1 MGVDG
6 EEMMHRAL
14 EVAVLPNGALLPEF
28 VDSGE
33 RFGEAARQAQEE
45 IFRHFDAEPESWLLL
60 LGFRDGEVR
69 LPPSLEFWRGFAGR
83 FVAGLSRVE
92 DLEEVRERVVA
103 ESPGEEGMGELLARA
118 PMMTGGEYLTQEL
131 LEELWA
137 QLGRAFRD
145 LIGDFD
151 GTVEDFF
158 HKYSPRTHL
167 VGRVFFHLVENARGE
182 DPFAFLATYSTRVDA
197 KGASKHL
204 PLRHALQEYEGEREK
219 LLELLSTV
227 HAAARESSLIEELL
241 ESGEIFHPL
250 SWSSRDAYAFLRD
263 IPIFERAGILCRIP
277 NWWTVKASQTRVEV
291 GIGEERPAHV
301 GMEALLGARPRLF
314 LGDVELSVEEARL
327 LLQESEGL
335 ALLKNRW
342 VAVDPEKLEQALAA
356 YDRAE
361 EMLGDGLTLREALRF
376 QLNPDGLFGE
386 EGEEVE
392 IGVSSGEWL
401 GSVMRKLFDPKL
413 VKKMKPPASFR
424 AELREYQK
432 EGLSWLGFLDSL
444 QLGACLADDMG
455 LGKTVQVLAFLS
467 GIQKRKT
474 TSLLVIPASLI
485 ANWQSEIERFAPK
498 LKFFVAHPEAHR
510 EKGLESPGEKELAR
524 LDLVITTYALVQ
536 RYAWLQD
543 ASWDYVIL
551 DEAQAIKNP
560 GTKQTRSVKKLQ
572 AKNRII
578 LTGTPVENRLS
589 DLWSLFDFLNPGLL
603 GNAQEFKKFCKTLK
617 EDTGG
622 YARLRSVVGPYI
634 LRRLKT
640 DRSVIADL
648 PDKVEMKSYAPLSK
662 RQVVLYEDLVGEI
675 REKLEDGVDGI
686 QRRGLILASLMKFK
700 QLCNHP
706 DQYLGTGG
714 FAEKESGKF
723 GRLREICETVFEKRE
738 RLLVFTQF
746 KEITGP
752 LHDFLAMIFGRQGLV
767 LHGSVAVG
775 RRKGL
780 VEQFQNPE
788 VYTPFMVLSLKAGG
802 VGLNLTE
809 ANHVVHFDRWW
820 NPAVENQATDRAFR
834 IGQQRNVVVHK
845 FLTRGTIE
853 ERIDEMLVEKAELFE
868 RVVGGGGES
877 LITEM
882 DDEGLMEALRLRL

>member
-1 MGVDG
+1 M
-6 EEMMHRAL
+6 
-14 EVAVLPNGALLPEF
+14 PNGALLPEF

-33 RFGEAARQAQEE
+33 RFGEASRQAQEE
-45 IFRHFDAEPESWLLL
+45 IFRRFDAEPANWLLL

-69 LPPSLEFWRGFAGR
+69 LPTSLEYWRGFAGR
-83 FVAGLSRVE
+83 FVDGLGRIE
-92 DLEEVRERVVA
+92 DLEGVRERAAV
-103 ESPGEEGMGELLARA
+103 ELPGEEEMETLLARA
-118 PMMTGGEYLTQEL
+118 PMMTGGEYLTEAL
-131 LEELWA
+131 LTDLWE

-145 LIGDFD
+145 LIGSFD
-151 GTVEDFF
+151 GTVEGFF
-158 HKYSPRTHL
+158 HRYSPRTHL
-167 VGRVFFHLVENARGE
+167 VGRVFFHLVENTRGE

-263 IPIFERAGILCRIP
+263 IPVFERAGILCRIP

-314 LGDVELSVEEARL
+314 LGDVEISVAEARQ

-356 YDRAE
+356 YDRVGEMRE
-361 EMLGDGLTLREALRF
+361 EGLTLREALRF
-376 QLNPDGLFGE
+376 QLNPEELLGKEDGGT
-386 EGEEVE
+386 EV
-392 IGVSSGEWL
+392 GVASGEWL
-401 GSVMRKLFDPKL
+401 ASVTRKLLDPML
-413 VKKMKPPASFR
+413 VKGLKPPASFR
-424 AELREYQK
+424 GELREYQK
-432 EGLSWLGFLDSL
+432 QGLSWLGFLDSL

-467 GIQKRKT
+467 GIQKRKG
-474 TSLLVIPASLI
+474 TSLLIIPASLI
-485 ANWQSEIERFAPK
+485 ANWQSEIERFAPR

-510 EKGLESPGEKELAR
+510 EKGLRPPGKKELGR

-536 RYAWLQD
+536 RYEWLQD

-560 GTKQTRSVKKLQ
+560 GTKQTRAVKKLK

-603 GNAQEFKKFCKTLK
+603 GNAQEFKRFCKMLK

-622 YARLRSVVGPYI
+622 YARLRSVVSPYI

-640 DRSVIADL
+640 DRSVIDDL

-675 REKLEDGVDGI
+675 RGKLEDGVDGI

-714 FAEKESGKF
+714 FEEKESGKF
-723 GRLREICETVFEKRE
+723 GRLREICETIFEKRE
-738 RLLVFTQF
+738 RLLGFTQF
-746 KEITGP
+746 KEMTKP
-752 LHDFLAMIFGRQGLV
+752 LHDFLATIFERQGLV

-775 RRKGL
+775 KRKGL

-868 RVVGGGGES
+868 KVVGGGGES
-877 LITEM
+877 LITGM
-882 DDEGLMEALRLRL
+882 DDEALMGALQLRL